1 MKQEEMNTQLYEKLA
16 AEQTK
21 YRDWLM
27 GQPPEEILNHAY
39 EYAVR
44 EDILAAAELMDIP
57 QAQAAALLAV
67 PSPMEAIYGP
77 GPHAGLHLGPGLRR
91 PSGPAGASSV
101 SLSRKLCP

>member
-57 QAQAAALLAV
+57 V
-67 PSPMEAIYGP
+67 SYT
-77 GPHAGLHLGPGLRR
+77 HLTLPTN
-91 PSGPAGASSV
+91 
-101 SLSRKLCP
+101 

>member
-39 EYAVR
+39 EDVCCKGR
-44 EDILAAAELMDIP
+44 FQI
-57 QAQAAALLAV
+57 
-67 PSPMEAIYGP
+67 S
-77 GPHAGLHLGPGLRR
+77 
-91 PSGPAGASSV
+91 
-101 SLSRKLCP
+101 